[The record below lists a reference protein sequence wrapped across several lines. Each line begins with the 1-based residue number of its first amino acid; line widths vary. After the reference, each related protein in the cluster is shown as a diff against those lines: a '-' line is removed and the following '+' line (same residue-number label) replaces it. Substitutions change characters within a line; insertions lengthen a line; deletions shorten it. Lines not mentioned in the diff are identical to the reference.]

1 MILAQINLNL
11 IQMLKLSLKTNNSIN
26 TTLTYSIHYIIK
38 IFARLIYMNVDKYD
52 YKNIECD

>member
-11 IQMLKLSLKTNNSIN
+11 IQILKLSLKTNNSIN
-26 TTLTYSIHYIIK
+26 TLTYSIHYIIK